1 MKKDKSIILLL
12 ILGAI
17 VFIYF
22 AFFYVKIDFEL
33 TNEIV
38 SVNLYDTVNLK
49 EYIVKAK
56 DNNGKNLINKVK
68 ISADRGDNDTLK
80 KGELFIGDISGKTVT
95 YTLKYKFKTV
105 KRTLEVVV
113 ITDPNDPAFKANTNP
128 NAEKNEHDVPDSKVN
143 KNLTESQKKYVK
155 SIVK

>member
-1 MKKDKSIILLL
+1 MKMDKSIIFLL

-22 AFFYVKIDFEL
+22 TLFYVKIDFEL
-33 TNEIV
+33 TNEVI

-49 EYIVKAK
+49 EYITKVK

-80 KGELFIGDISGKTVT
+80 NGELFIGDISGKTVT

-105 KRTLEVVV
+105 KRTMEIVV
-113 ITDPNDPAFKANTNP
+113 ITDPRNPAFKANTNP
-128 NAEKNEHDVPDSKVN
+128 NAEKNEYDVPNSKVN
-143 KNLTESQKKYVK
+143 NNLTESQKKYIK